1 MKKIIISINIIDK
14 TKGQSMGGG
23 ASFKAPHDILEITLK
38 CGYTEH
44 LISVPNHRFKFFT
57 QLVIITKLIQLIFIY
72 PAKSHLLIQYPCINP
87 RLLKI
92 LLPLWKKFY
101 LQTIIH
107 DINSIRVN
115 GQLSTTENNV
125 LSCFNEIIVHS
136 NNMKDYL
143 HKSLK
148 NKNIQYKIIDCFPY
162 IAEADS
168 MPRIL
173 SKNICFAGNI
183 DKSLFM
189 KDFIHENK
197 DLNLY
202 LYGALKNKDFE
213 KDTKVFYKGVFYP
226 NNIKNLEGSWGL
238 VWDGDSPKTCNGN
251 WGTYLKIIA
260 PHKFSLYILAGL
272 PLIVWN
278 DSAMATLVKDKEIGI
293 TINSLSEI
301 SNIIEQI
308 TTEQYQIFCRNLR
321 SMQEILTKGTNYST
335 LLQ

>member
-23 ASFKAPHDILEITLK
+23 ASFKAPHDIREITLK

-44 LISVPNHRFKFFT
+44 LISVPDYNIKIFT
-57 QLVIITKLIQLIFIY
+57 QLVIIIKLIQLVFIY
-72 PAKSHLLIQYPCINP
+72 PPKSHLLIQYPCINP
-87 RLLKI
+87 RLLNI

-115 GQLSTTENNV
+115 GQLSTIENNV
-125 LSCFNEIIVHS
+125 LSRFNEIIVHS

-143 HKSLK
+143 QHTLK
-148 NKNIQYKIIDCFPY
+148 NKNIQYKVIGCFPY
-162 IAEADS
+162 IAEPDS
-168 MPRIL
+168 KPRFL

-189 KDFIHENK
+189 KFFIHENE

-202 LYGALKNKDFE
+202 LYGALKDKKIEDNS
-213 KDTKVFYKGVFYP
+213 KVFYKGIFYP
-226 NNIKNLEGSWGL
+226 NDIKNLEGSWGL
-238 VWDGDSPKTCNGN
+238 VWDGDSTKTCNGN

-272 PLIVWN
+272 PLIVWKG
-278 DSAMATLVKDKEIGI
+278 SAMAILVEEKQIGI

-301 SNIIEQI
+301 SDIIDQ
-308 TTEQYQIFCRNLR
+308 TTAEQYQIFCKNIRGL
-321 SMQEILTKGTNYST
+321 QKVLTEGTNYST